1 MQNNNYILLINRD
14 REVLEAT
21 HGALCKAGYLVLKAL
36 DTDDAL
42 YLLNAIRVGLIICD
56 NALQGTCGRE
66 FLTMLKKDPLLMNIP
81 FAFFVPVNDQGR
93 SAEAFAIGA
102 SDFIVYPLD
111 EKILIERISEIMP
124 FGDEI
129 QYHTTPQNIEETLS
143 PQLSETFTAEQDERR
158 VSERLSPLSPIR
170 IEVSRDGALWMPGE
184 LKNISQQGIFAE
196 TSLLG
201 KPGAALHIKFLS
213 SDQTWVLRGFIKH
226 ITFSNPQNPAG
237 IGIEIEET
245 QEWPEVHERLATQM
259 SSEDLVKDDE
269 KHLQTNISMQDTEG
283 TVVLP
288 YQIKNEQAD
297 SHSLNDE
304 GMTSEKALNIRFY
317 QSLVGKQLD
326 NYKAVSFIGAGAMG
340 GVFKGWDTALERAV
354 ALKVISY
361 ELSQQ
366 ENFRDMFISEART
379 ISQLNHQNIAQ
390 IYYIGNM
397 DDILYFVMEF
407 INGKTLADIIK
418 EHQCLDMSRGLEYFI
433 TVCRTLDF
441 VSKMNIIHRDIKPEN
456 IMINDKGILKVI
468 DFGVAKIVNESTWE
482 SNPSEIVGSPLYI
495 SPDCIKGFTLDCR
508 SDIYSLG
515 ATFYHAFSGFP
526 PFEGKNA
533 EDVLHKHL
541 KADPLPLN
549 KRNAMIPNS
558 LSMIVERMMNKEPE
572 KRYQNYGGIIDD
584 LESLITVNTKFH
596 EKQTPDTPR
605 GSAVKKRF
613 SFFRN

>member
-1 MQNNNYILLINRD
+1 MQDNSYILLINRN

-66 FLTMLKKDPLLMNIP
+66 FLSMLRNDPLLMNIP
-81 FAFFVPVNDQGR
+81 FAFFVPVHDQGR

-124 FGDEI
+124 LGDEM
-129 QYHTTPQNIEETLS
+129 QQHTALHSIEETSS
-143 PQLSETFTAEQDERR
+143 PYLSETATEEKDERR
-158 VSERLSPLSPIR
+158 VSERKTPLSPLS
-170 IEVSRDGALWMPGE
+170 IEVSRDGSLWMPGE
-184 LKNISQQGIFAE
+184 LKNINQQGIFAE

-201 KPGAALHIKFLS
+201 KPGAVLHIKFLS

-237 IGIEIEET
+237 IGIEIEES
-245 QEWPEVHERLATQM
+245 QEWREVHERLEIQM
-259 SSEDLVKDDE
+259 SSEDHAKDDE
-269 KHLQTNISMQDTEG
+269 KNLQTNLSIQAAEE

-288 YQIKNEQAD
+288 YQTQNEQAD
-297 SHSLNDE
+297 SLSLNDA
-304 GMTSEKALNIRFY
+304 GVTSEKALNIRFY

-361 ELSQQ
+361 ELSRH
-366 ENFRDMFISEART
+366 ENFRDMFIGEART

-407 INGKTLADIIK
+407 INGKTLADMIK
-418 EHQCLDMSRGLEYFI
+418 EDKCLDMSKGLDYFI

-441 VSKMNIIHRDIKPEN
+441 VNKMNIIHRDIKPEN

-482 SNPSEIVGSPLYI
+482 SNPHEIVGSPLYI
-495 SPDCIKGFTLDCR
+495 SPDCIKGLTLDYR

-515 ATFYHAFSGFP
+515 ATFYHAFSGVP

-533 EDVLHKHL
+533 EDVLRKHL
-541 KADPLPLN
+541 KTDLVPLH
-549 KRNAMIPNS
+549 KRNPMIS
-558 LSMIVERMMNKEPE
+558 DALSTIITRMMEKEPE
-572 KRYQNYGGIIDD
+572 KRYQNYGDIISD
-584 LESLITVNTKFH
+584 LESLMTGTTKLH
-596 EKQTPDTPR
+596 EKQTLDTTR
-605 GSAVKKRF
+605 GSMVKKRF